1 MKITKMPKR
10 LAEPIPQVQKLMEQ
24 VMKASD
30 DELPNI
36 LDGIVEWCWPRGDLH
51 FWVPA
56 LNRFDTIMEETCRD
70 YDLFNL
76 QINEFTPL
84 RKRLIISVLHFSR
97 LLIENSTSRKLYNS
111 YEHLRSLLFARDID
125 VLEATLRL
133 FLRFAQQHSGQ
144 HPRAE
149 LLPSQERLAT
159 MAVTWAPR
167 EHGIDSVDF
176 VKENLQIP
184 PSFSHVRFQFYRHS
198 NGESSSKSDPW
209 TAMQDASNLE
219 GTPATTPVRPRP
231 RDRMPSASTSMN
243 TGLHVAPS
251 NLTNEASTSAEE
263 GLTTIDLGDV
273 TALKKD
279 AMDILADA
287 IESHHIPKVDQFELF
302 QKLRFATSLG
312 SLEQRRQ
319 LLTCRLLAI
328 ACYAHITSE
337 NTAST
342 QLFLYEPDVVSRTAA
357 LVKPEHELPQSIVAG
372 ALYTLDALGRYRSKL
387 NEVLS
392 SLSASVNHGVL
403 MQVLR
408 AIIDDLATGHPSRC
422 DQLIDAFYGL
432 VSFVTSTSVGSG
444 LVVGAGLVQLLVQ
457 LIDRAKPE
465 TYIVQRSMT
474 RALGLMDS
482 VIYAYLPAFNLFCQA
497 LGLEVFV
504 RRIEEEVERSIQANA
519 DEMQEI
525 EEDKPPKNSLES
537 LYGKIPFGRAH
548 LLRGFLQSISHM
560 MISTGTAEGLRN
572 LVDTSMLS
580 SIKSIMAH
588 RKTFGPQN
596 LALGINIMATF
607 VHNEPTSLGIIQEK
621 KLPEA
626 FLSLIKD
633 DIEPHFD
640 VINAVPNAVGALCL
654 NQAGL
659 DIFGAEPIIPKLLS
673 LLTSERHIKVLSDQ
687 DNVTVFGAS
696 IDELT
701 RHQPTM
707 KQSVIEGLVDV
718 LKQIQKA
725 GNAYELPSV
734 EDVSAYHLSKA
745 EQSSFEKLQTTR
757 ADRVIAFGDILADDS
772 EVKKNEAV
780 KDVNLIGQYVDVT
793 ARFLEIFFQSANHC
807 KDFLKVDGLV
817 HLLKFYELPC
827 VSYNFGASTAA
838 DSIVHLIR
846 YIAEISPTVVIQ
858 GLLGEV
864 RKSID
869 ETKDIWTHSQNESN
883 LIKLIAPLTDDDLQ
897 IYDLRFRQLIKLNVR
912 IQLLSDVAPTLTYAG
927 SKTPAPFLQVIS
939 GKNDYGNGEINTD
952 ATTIV
957 GLSHFQRNWVWE
969 SILFRASA
977 PARSPL
983 PSDKDK
989 SFENEDGANSR
1000 TLSQSASNLPI
1011 IMEVEG
1017 VEGDKAPSKEEG
1029 LKTIED
1035 IQRRCTLEKSD
1046 PIMKNA
1052 AALRY
1057 IVSAVKMSLS
1067 SFFAETDKLLSSRR
1081 SHDHTHKSLAML
1093 TAGQIGKSLSEFLVW
1108 KECDQAV
1115 LSCAYSTSA
1124 MQQALKLLY
1133 DERPSNIGNA
1143 QTFVLVP
1150 FLREEGLEK
1159 LIVSFNRLLNEL
1171 QTHFEPDGKPK
1182 ANSDLNEAVQL
1193 GYICS
1198 GIRACLDLFLKLVS
1212 SKALL
1217 ESPATQAMTSKEG
1230 TKRSSGDYFAPHE
1243 TLITLRSKILPV
1255 VSEVWNKNWLEHAPF
1270 AISSTILQ
1278 ILLRIIEAEGESK
1291 LPKRESSS
1299 QTHHPLAGTNATNA
1313 LAGSSA
1319 SVGTMGL
1326 PAALASL
1333 TGGLGTIRNRGSALV
1348 PDENRIRQLMDMG
1361 FPRRAARHALVRCAN
1376 NLSAAAEYLLM
1387 HPEVVTSMMD
1397 YDTPE
1402 PTSNARHEDVS
1413 DANPAPATDQGNAN
1427 TAEATL
1433 ENPTDPQARGADTE
1447 GDSEHQAAGQMG
1459 DSIVD
1464 ILSQALPVMPLNDTT
1479 QTQQNDVEMGSSHA
1493 AEAGGEGQGQM
1504 EESAQRD
1511 DADLTEDSEAGIA
1524 EITRIAEQLNK
1535 SRSETK
1541 EGLVQRALQLAERHG
1556 DLVFDVK
1563 TAVQLVSNS
1572 FANSE
1577 VLISL
1582 FDDVE
1587 QKSRLASNA
1596 EREKS
1601 ISVRLHLLALIFHDS
1616 SLTIKLSTEK
1626 AKRFMGSLVIL
1637 VKSYLGKM
1645 QENSSRPSWLA
1656 SLLLVL
1662 TAVLRAEYEI
1672 ETVKIEE
1679 KEAEAGAGTIHV
1691 TPSTLFDDDLPQLFS
1706 FCLAQFEHHSSL
1718 ARDDWLAI
1726 YRFLVILTRRRSIA
1740 AQLGQRE
1747 ELQKLLKPFATLD
1760 PDQIA
1765 SCRALTVIILRNVLE
1780 SDTQILRATM
1790 KQDILTW
1797 LSHQRT
1803 KTVDTTALSR
1813 ALSYAM
1819 LRDPNLFIEILVESV
1834 HLVDYSVAKGQGFV
1848 KAIDNEKDRKN
1859 VQESQPFLSPL
1870 DRDTDEAMD
1879 EMQESPVKSSK
1890 SVTQAN
1896 AADEN
1901 GTNKG
1906 RNMAGSTSTD
1916 TSTISDTMMQFLLAQ
1931 LIRYSREIITKKPL
1945 TGAAHAKQ
1953 QQIDQMEI
1961 DSASKKEEREKAEGS
1976 EAVRQVFYTSFLLQ
1990 TLSELLSSYMACKTS
2005 FLHSSKRKALH
2016 TALHTALSSSTV
2028 FNSNNPG
2035 SKKESTPSKT
2045 KNQGSILHFFLTEL
2059 IPSGFLSSR
2068 EHEDMRRIMTI
2079 SNWSMSVIVALCAD
2093 IGSTI
2098 SKDGHGEVSQT
2109 RKMVLDALAKTMKES
2124 SSSSAPIPAAKMM
2137 EPVETRYGRLYSLAD
2152 LTYRLLKAQPNANP
2166 STLASTRPWDDSM
2179 LHLAKTMLERNFV
2192 TTLTS
2197 ALAEVD
2203 LNLPMVKPLLDRILK
2218 PLEYLTKVA
2227 IKMNR
2232 AERKGEKQRGA
2243 LIDSAESGT
2252 FTSDDS
2258 IEDDDMDEDE
2268 DEEDEED
2275 HHVRGIEGGREETP
2289 DFYRNSSL
2297 GMHTGDLEGGY
2308 QGIDEDEE
2316 DDEDEDEDMDD
2327 DMHHP
2332 MGFDDE
2338 NTDDSSDSDDEIEER
2353 IVEVM
2358 EEDDEDATDSDTDS
2372 DDEDEDD
2379 EDEEEEDDDGW
2390 IDEDDEDAIIDLDG
2404 SDEEGDEG
2412 NEALD
2417 FVIEGDANHAHELFE
2432 QAGHIFRD
2440 HNHDDLGP
2448 EGLPPP
2454 IMIEGEE
2461 DDEDEDDEEAMEED
2475 DEGSVLEEVFE
2486 EGLQPLGLLDPMETF
2501 NAAPVDRFGANWG
2514 WTNVPD
2520 PTSASARGNTV
2531 GDVAAEQQQEGNP
2544 TTVNPF
2550 SFIRQRAASSRHSR
2564 SRRLLDWDS
2573 DPLSQPLPGGGR
2585 AYAFGG
2591 TGRRSLMGEGAGA
2604 NEQDIVSHPLLHQE
2618 PRADTSRSGNPTSR
2632 LHRSLATRRDHAHR
2646 RGGEREQD
2654 WTRSL
2659 EEMMEGGAMQFLETI
2674 LFRSGAAGMLGNSN
2688 EPIRIS
2694 LTSQGGVPRMSI
2706 GGQTITRGFDA
2717 NFGGDQ
2723 SRRSQESNSPDRLA
2737 SDRSIDI
2744 VALIQEFTPAQTSTR
2759 WTDASR
2765 IVHGPQAHERSSSLR
2780 PYLINALRPGYL
2792 QDQEELKQKRAQLE
2806 EEKRKNNAELQKAKQ
2821 EKERVEREL
2830 NEART
2835 QFEELRRE
2843 NQSDNDHHETTTSD
2857 QLPENRNIET
2867 QGVAGD
2873 VEMSDSISHPNVQ
2886 LSSRD
2891 NLLPTPANLEL
2902 GSLQQGLDELDTST
2916 SAQAQSGPTTADE
2929 RTSTDREQAVTQS
2942 QNSSTGQNDSQAQ
2955 STQRITTTVNGSEVD
2970 ITDTGIDPTFL
2981 EALPEEMREEVLNQ
2995 HFRERR
3001 VAAAAAAATGDG
3013 NATSTSSNANP
3024 DSTSIAP
3031 EFLDALPPEI
3041 RAEVIQQEVQER
3053 ARLRLEEARRENR
3066 RNGNGGNDA
3075 SSGGPSEI
3083 DPVSFLATLEP
3094 DLRNAV
3100 LMDQD
3105 QTFLDSLPANM
3116 LSEADEARRSQ
3127 RRHVDMRRLHRR
3139 FDATGM
3145 PIEAS
3150 EQAGASDQTNDNG
3163 RGNDREGGTGNAN
3176 ATANTNKANLP
3187 GSRDAIQLLD
3197 KSGIAALVRLMFF
3210 PQMDAQ
3216 QSGLR
3221 HVMINLAENSK
3232 TRHELLNLLLLMLAD
3247 SCSTE
3252 SNAVDRS
3259 YVNMSGRISSN
3270 KSAQTPTRPH
3280 ARRANSTSGTVAH
3293 SSNAGTGPANNPS
3306 VQNPAFTAPISRTGD
3321 EAPFLIASRS
3331 IEMLLHLA
3339 GANERAAYYFLRD
3352 DQNNH
3357 SLMKWFKKNV
3367 SHSSSKGKEKG
3378 QALQSSN
3385 APINILLILL
3395 GKPSILA
3402 NSQLVDNL
3410 IALLHTVTRP
3420 LPTIASNVK
3429 KAQES
3434 ADAKQSNDNSTKATT
3449 ETASSTFANVG
3460 EGNEN
3465 GESADQTKA
3474 TANAENEESNTSTSL
3489 PDVMPQIAA
3498 ERMAAVVKPL
3508 STSISSKGFQNTL
3521 AVASNLA
3528 TIDGARDLI
3537 TTALQDEA
3545 KMASKNLL
3553 AELDL
3558 LLESLPPP
3566 PVQDSNDEDQ
3576 HDDSRRMSQSNHGEQ
3591 GPIVQQTQHTSQS
3604 ASTMHISSPAL
3615 TQLASP
3621 SSSQTVIL
3629 RSLRALE
3636 WVISHPKNVTNSQAS
3651 NTGHPSG
3658 SNRTLHRPHTMGG
3671 THIGGATIRLV

>member
-56 LNRFDTIMEETCRD
+56 LNRFDTILEETCRD
-70 YDLFNL
+70 YDLSNL

-84 RKRLIISVLHFSR
+84 RKRLIISILHFSR

-111 YEHLRSLLFARDID
+111 YEHLRNLLFARDID

-167 EHGIDSVDF
+167 EHGMDSVDF
-176 VKENLQIP
+176 VKDSIQIP
-184 PSFSHVRFQFYRHS
+184 SSFSHVRFQFYRRS
-198 NGESSSKSDPW
+198 VGESTSKADSW
-209 TAMQDASNLE
+209 TAMQDASNVE
-219 GTPATTPVRPRP
+219 GTPATTPVRTRP
-231 RDRMPSASTSMN
+231 RDRMASTSTSVNTGLQAAPSTMHSLGSVSNEASAST
-243 TGLHVAPS
+243 
-251 NLTNEASTSAEE
+251 EE

-273 TALKKD
+273 QALAKD

-287 IESHHIPKVDQFELF
+287 IETHHVPQEDQFELF
-302 QKLRFATSLG
+302 QKLRFATSLS

-342 QLFLYEPDVVSRTAA
+342 QLFLYEPDIVSRLAA
-357 LVKPEHELPQSIVAG
+357 LVKPEHDLPQNIVAG
-372 ALYTLDALGRYRSKL
+372 ALYALDALGRYRSKL

-408 AIIDDLATGHPSRC
+408 AIIDDLATGQPSRC

-474 RALGLMDS
+474 RALGLLDS

-497 LGLEVFV
+497 QGLEVFV
-504 RRIEEEVERSIQANA
+504 RRIEEEVERGIQANA

-525 EEDKPPKNSLES
+525 EEDKSPKNSLEA

-548 LLRGFLQSISHM
+548 LLRAFLQSISHM
-560 MISTGTAEGLRN
+560 MVSTGTAEGLRN
-572 LVDTSMLS
+572 LVDTSMLA
-580 SIKSIMAH
+580 SIKAIMAH
-588 RKTFGPQN
+588 RKVFGPQN
-596 LALGINIMATF
+596 LALSMNIMATF

-654 NQAGL
+654 NQSGL
-659 DIFGAEPIIPKLLS
+659 DMFGAEPIIPKLLS

-707 KQSVIEGLVDV
+707 KQSVIEGLVEV

-725 GNAYELPSV
+725 GNEFEAPPV
-734 EDVSAYHLSKA
+734 EEISAYHLSKA
-745 EQSSFEKLQTTR
+745 EQSSLDQLHSSKAE
-757 ADRVIAFGDILADDS
+757 RVIAFGDILADDS

-780 KDVNLIGQYVDVT
+780 KDVNIVGQYVDVT

-817 HLLKFYELPC
+817 HILNFYDLPC
-827 VSYNFGASTAA
+827 VSYNFGASTSA

-864 RKSID
+864 KKSID
-869 ETKDIWTHSQNESN
+869 ETKDIWAHSQNESN

-897 IYDLRFRQLIKLNVR
+897 KYDSQFRQLIKMNAR

-927 SKTPAPFLQVIS
+927 SKTPAPFLQVINGTNS
-939 GKNDYGNGEINTD
+939 SGNGESNTN
-952 ATTIV
+952 ASTISD
-957 GLSHFQRNWVWE
+957 LSHFHRDWVWE

-977 PARSPL
+977 PARSLL

-989 SFENEDGANSR
+989 STDQDR
-1000 TLSQSASNLPI
+1000 TTAVSQASNLPI

-1017 VEGDKAPSKEEG
+1017 SEGVNVPSKEEG
-1029 LKTIED
+1029 LRTIEN
-1035 IQRRCTLEKSD
+1035 IQNRTLDKSD

-1067 SFFAETDKLLSSRR
+1067 AFFSETDRLLSSRR
-1081 SHDHTHKSLAML
+1081 SHDHTHKRLAML
-1093 TAGQIGKSLSEFLVW
+1093 TASQMGKSLREFLVW
-1108 KECDQAV
+1108 KDCDQAV

-1124 MQQALKLLY
+1124 MQQTLKLLY

-1150 FLREEGLEK
+1150 FLREGGLDQ
-1159 LIVSFNRLLNEL
+1159 LIVNCNHLLTEL
-1171 QTHFEPDGKPK
+1171 QSHFEPDGKPK
-1182 ANSDLNEAVQL
+1182 PNSDLNDAVQL

-1217 ESPATQAMTSKEG
+1217 ESPATQTMTSKEG
-1230 TKRSSGDYFAPHE
+1230 VKRSSSDYFDPHE
-1243 TLITLRSKILPV
+1243 TLIHMRSTILPV
-1255 VSEVWNKNWLEHAPF
+1255 ILEIWNKAWLEHAPF
-1270 AISSTILQ
+1270 GISSTVLQ
-1278 ILLRIIEAEGESK
+1278 IILRIIEADGESK
-1291 LPKRESSS
+1291 PPKRETSS
-1299 QTHHPLAGTNATNA
+1299 QTHHPLGAASA

-1319 SVGTMGL
+1319 SAGAIGL
-1326 PAALASL
+1326 PAALAGL
-1333 TGGLGTIRNRGSALV
+1333 TGGLGSIRSRGSALI

-1397 YDTPE
+1397 DDAPE
-1402 PTSNARHEDVS
+1402 QSSGTRQNEASNSNA
-1413 DANPAPATDQGNAN
+1413 ATTTTTTAEEGSAN

-1433 ENPTDPQARGADTE
+1433 EDQAGPATGDANAEHGTE
-1447 GDSEHQAAGQMG
+1447 DDAAGQVSVS

-1464 ILSQALPVMPLNDTT
+1464 MLSQALPIAPMNEINP
-1479 QTQQNDVEMGSSHA
+1479 TQQNDVEMRTSSSA
-1493 AEAGGEGQGQM
+1493 QAEGQV
-1504 EESAQRD
+1504 EESVQKD
-1511 DADLTEDSEAGIA
+1511 DAGATEDSEAEVE
-1524 EITRIAEQLNK
+1524 EIKRMTDELNK
-1535 SRSETK
+1535 SRSEIKKT
-1541 EGLVQRALQLAERHG
+1541 LVQRALQLAERHG
-1556 DLVFDVK
+1556 ALVFDVK
-1563 TAVQLVSNS
+1563 TAVHLVSNS

-1577 VLISL
+1577 ILVSL

-1587 QKSRLASNA
+1587 EKSKTATNG
-1596 EREKS
+1596 EGEKS
-1601 ISVRLHLLALIFHDS
+1601 ISVRLHLLALIFHDTTV
-1616 SLTIKLSTEK
+1616 TIKLSPEK
-1626 AKRFMGSLVIL
+1626 AKRFMGSLVTL
-1637 VKSYLGKM
+1637 VKSYMGRM
-1645 QENSSRPSWLA
+1645 QENSSRPIWLA

-1662 TAVLRAEYEI
+1662 TSVLRAEYEI
-1672 ETVKIEE
+1672 ESVKIEE
-1679 KEAEAGAGTIHV
+1679 KEAGADAGSIRV
-1691 TPSTLFDDDLPQLFS
+1691 TPSTLFDDDLPQLLS
-1706 FCLAQFEHHSSL
+1706 FCLAQFEHFNSL
-1718 ARDDWLAI
+1718 TRDDWLAV

-1740 AQLGQRE
+1740 AQFGQRE
-1747 ELQKLLKPFATLD
+1747 ELQKLLKPFAALD

-1765 SCRALTVIILRNVLE
+1765 GCRALSVIILRNVLE
-1780 SDTQILRATM
+1780 SDVQILRSTM
-1790 KQDILTW
+1790 KQDILMW

-1803 KTVDTTALSR
+1803 KTIDTTTLTR

-1819 LRDPNLFIEILVESV
+1819 LRDPNIFIEILQESV

-1848 KAIDNEKDRKN
+1848 KAIDTQKDRDSA
-1859 VQESQPFLSPL
+1859 QDSQPFTSPL
-1870 DRDTDEAMD
+1870 DRDADEQMD
-1879 EMQESPVKSSK
+1879 ETQESPTKPSK
-1890 SVTQAN
+1890 S
-1896 AADEN
+1896 AAHSTNVDEN
-1901 GTNKG
+1901 ESGKG
-1906 RNMAGSTSTD
+1906 KAAPSTGNTEPS
-1916 TSTISDTMMQFLLAQ
+1916 SVSDTMMQFLLSQ
-1931 LIRYSREIITKKPL
+1931 LIRYSREILMRKPQASTL
-1945 TGAAHAKQ
+1945 PGKQ
-1953 QQIDQMEI
+1953 QQGDQMEV
-1961 DSASKKEEREKAEGS
+1961 DSANKKEEKTRAEGGEREK
-1976 EAVRQVFYTSFLLQ
+1976 QVFYTSFLLQ
-1990 TLSELLSSYMACKTS
+1990 TLTELLSSYLVCKTS
-2005 FLHSSKRKALH
+2005 FLHSTKRKALH
-2016 TALHTALSSSTV
+2016 TAVSSSNV
-2028 FNSNNPG
+2028 FNNNNPA
-2035 SKKESTPSKT
+2035 SKKDSTPLKT

-2079 SNWSMSVIVALCAD
+2079 SNWAMSVIVALCAD

-2098 SKDGHGEVSQT
+2098 SKDNHGEVGQT
-2109 RKMVLDALAKTMKES
+2109 RRIVLDALAKAMKES
-2124 SSSSAPIPAAKMM
+2124 TSQTVPVPAAKTM
-2137 EPVETRYGRLYSLAD
+2137 EPVETRYGRLYSMAD

-2166 STLASTRPWDDSM
+2166 SSLASARPWDDSM

-2192 TTLTS
+2192 NTLTS

-2203 LNLPMVKPLLDRILK
+2203 LFLPMVKPLLDRILK

-2232 AERKGEKQRGA
+2232 AERKGEKQRGT
-2243 LIDSAESGT
+2243 LIDSDDSVS
-2252 FTSDDS
+2252 FSSDDS
-2258 IEDDDMDEDE
+2258 IEDDDMDEDDDE
-2268 DEEDEED
+2268 DEGED
-2275 HHVRGIEGGREETP
+2275 HHDHEEGREETP

-2316 DDEDEDEDMDD
+2316 EDEDEDEDMDD

-2332 MGFDDE
+2332 MGFDDV
-2338 NTDDSSDSDDEIEER
+2338 NTDDSDDSDDDIEER

-2358 EEDDEDATDSDTDS
+2358 EEDDEDEDMTDSDSDDD
-2372 DDEDEDD
+2372 DDEDDD
-2379 EDEEEEDDDGW
+2379 EDEEGDEDGW
-2390 IDEDDEDAIIDLDG
+2390 IDEDDEIIDLDD
-2404 SDEEGDEG
+2404 SDDEGDEG
-2412 NEALD
+2412 GEALD

-2432 QAGHIFRD
+2432 QAGHIFHG

-2448 EGLPPP
+2448 EGLPAP
-2454 IMIEGEE
+2454 IMIEGED
-2461 DDEDEDDEEAMEED
+2461 DDEDEEEDEAMEED

-2486 EGLQPLGLLDPMETF
+2486 DGLQPLGLLDPMETF

-2514 WTNVPD
+2514 WTNVPG
-2520 PTSASARGNTV
+2520 PASASARGNANGSGATEQNQE
-2531 GDVAAEQQQEGNP
+2531 VAP
-2544 TTVNPF
+2544 TTVNPLA
-2550 SFIRQRAASSRHSR
+2550 FIRQRATSSRHSR

-2591 TGRRSLMGEGAGA
+2591 TGRRPLMGEGLGA
-2604 NEQDIVSHPLLHQE
+2604 NDQDIVSHPLLHQDLQSD
-2618 PRADTSRSGNPTSR
+2618 ASRSGNPTSR

-2654 WTRSL
+2654 WARSL

-2674 LFRSGAAGMLGNSN
+2674 LSRSGAAGMLGNSN

-2717 NFGGDQ
+2717 NFGSSQ
-2723 SRRSQESNSPDRLA
+2723 NRRSNDQEGDA
-2737 SDRSIDI
+2737 ADRSASNRPIDI

-2780 PYLINALRPGYL
+2780 PYMINALRSGYL
-2792 QDQEELKQKRAQLE
+2792 RDQEELKRRKAELD
-2806 EEKRKNNAELQKAKQ
+2806 EEKRKNNAEVEEAKQ
-2821 EKERVEREL
+2821 VKERVEREL
-2830 NEART
+2830 NEARA
-2835 QFEELRRE
+2835 QFEELRRGNQNE
-2843 NQSDNDHHETTTSD
+2843 NEQRDSATQVEVTAPTNPESQSTGN
-2857 QLPENRNIET
+2857 
-2867 QGVAGD
+2867 D
-2873 VEMSDSISHPNVQ
+2873 VEMSDSTAQQNVE
-2886 LSSRD
+2886 SSTTD
-2891 NLLPTPANLEL
+2891 STLPTPANLEL
-2902 GSLQQGLDELDTST
+2902 GSLQQGLDELDTT
-2916 SAQAQSGPTTADE
+2916 ASAQTDRTNVGE
-2929 RTSTDREQAVTQS
+2929 RTSNEGEQAVTQP
-2942 QNSSTGQNDSQAQ
+2942 QNATAEQSEPEAQAA
-2955 STQRITTTVNGSEVD
+2955 QRITTTLNGSEID

-3001 VAAAAAAATGDG
+3001 VAVAAAAASRDG
-3013 NATSTSSNANP
+3013 NTSSTDPSANA

-3041 RAEVIQQEVQER
+3041 RAEVIQQEAQER
-3053 ARLRLEEARRENR
+3053 ARRRLEEARRENR
-3066 RNGNGGNDA
+3066 RNGTDGNNA

-3083 DPVSFLATLEP
+3083 DPVSFLATLGP

-3105 QTFLDSLPANM
+3105 QSFLDSLPANM
-3116 LSEADEARRSQ
+3116 LPEADEARRTQ

-3145 PIEAS
+3145 PIEAGDQS
-3150 EQAGASDQTNDNG
+3150 GPSGQTNGSG
-3163 RGNDREGGTGNAN
+3163 RENNAN
-3176 ATANTNKANLP
+3176 RGTDNQNAESTANKAVQP

-3221 HVMINLAENSK
+3221 HVMINLAENAK

-3252 SNAVDRS
+3252 TNAVDRS
-3259 YVNMSGRISSN
+3259 YVHMSGRMNNN
-3270 KSAQTPTRPH
+3270 KPAQTPTRPNT
-3280 ARRANSTSGTVAH
+3280 RRVNSTPGAATHSSGTANN
-3293 SSNAGTGPANNPS
+3293 SSN
-3306 VQNPAFTAPISRTGD
+3306 QNPASIAPISRTGD

-3352 DQNNH
+3352 DPNNH
-3357 SLMKWFKKNV
+3357 SLMKWFKRNTAV
-3367 SHSSSKGKEKG
+3367 HNTQTLKGKEKS
-3378 QALQSSN
+3378 QAVQSSN

-3429 KAQES
+3429 KAKEA
-3434 ADAKQSNDNSTKATT
+3434 ADAKQSADKTSTAAATNT
-3449 ETASSTFANVG
+3449 SATASTEASNSEST
-3460 EGNEN
+3460 E
-3465 GESADQTKA
+3465 KA
-3474 TANAENEESNTSTSL
+3474 KQVLNTQSEESNNSSSL

-3498 ERMAAVVKPL
+3498 DRMAAVVKPL

-3537 TTALQDEA
+3537 TNALQEEA
-3545 KMASKNLL
+3545 RMASKNLL
-3553 AELDL
+3553 AELDM
-3558 LLESLPPP
+3558 LLESLPPA
-3566 PVQDSNDEDQ
+3566 PVHDSNEDDQ
-3576 HDDSRRMSQSNHGEQ
+3576 HDESRRMSQSNPGEHA
-3591 GPIVQQTQHTSQS
+3591 PIVQQTQQRQVAPTV
-3604 ASTMHISSPAL
+3604 HINSPAL

-3636 WVISHPKNVTNSQAS
+3636 WVISHPKNANNGQSS
-3651 NTGHPSG
+3651 NAAHPNG
-3658 SNRTLHRPHTMGG
+3658 SNRPHQHSHPYGERAL
-3671 THIGGATIRLV
+3671 GGATIRLV

>member
-1 MKITKMPKR
+1 MPKR
-10 LAEPIPQVQKLMEQ
+10 LAEPIPQVQKLMES
-24 VMKASD
+24 VMNASD

-56 LNRFDTIMEETCRD
+56 LNRFDTILEETCRD
-70 YDLFNL
+70 YDLSNL

-111 YEHLRSLLFARDID
+111 YEHLRNLLFARDID

-167 EHGIDSVDF
+167 EHGMDSVDF
-176 VKENLQIP
+176 VKDSIQVP
-184 PSFSHVRFQFYRHS
+184 PSFSHVRFQFYRRS
-198 NGESSSKSDPW
+198 NGESTSKADPW
-209 TAMQDASNLE
+209 SAMQDASNVE
-219 GTPATTPVRPRP
+219 ATPTTTPVRPRP
-231 RDRMPSASTSMN
+231 RDRLSSASTSVTSGLHAAPSTSHSSANVTNEPSAST
-243 TGLHVAPS
+243 
-251 NLTNEASTSAEE
+251 EE

-273 TALKKD
+273 QASGKD

-287 IESHHIPKVDQFELF
+287 IETHHIPQEDQFELF
-302 QKLRFATSLG
+302 QKLRFATSL
-312 SLEQRRQ
+312 STTEQRRQ

-342 QLFLYEPDVVSRTAA
+342 QLFLYEPDIVSRLAA
-357 LVKPEHELPQSIVAG
+357 LVKPEHDLPQSIVAG
-372 ALYTLDALGRYRSKL
+372 ALYALDALGRYRSKL

-408 AIIDDLATGHPSRC
+408 AVIDDLATGQPSRC

-474 RALGLMDS
+474 RALGLLDS

-497 LGLEVFV
+497 QGLEVFV
-504 RRIEEEVERSIQANA
+504 RRIEEEVERGIQANA
-519 DEMQEI
+519 DEMQE
-525 EEDKPPKNSLES
+525 EEAETPPKNSLES

-548 LLRGFLQSISHM
+548 LLRAFLQSISHM
-560 MISTGTAEGLRN
+560 MVSTGTAEGLRN
-572 LVDTSMLS
+572 LVDTSMLA

-588 RKTFGPQN
+588 RKIFGPQN
-596 LALGINIMATF
+596 LALSINIMATF

-626 FLSLIKD
+626 FLALIKD

-659 DIFGAEPIIPKLLS
+659 DMFGAEPIIPKLLS

-707 KQSVIEGLVDV
+707 LQAVIEGLVEV

-725 GNAYELPSV
+725 GSEFEAPPV

-745 EQSSFEKLQTTR
+745 EQSSLEQLHSTK
-757 ADRVIAFGDILADDS
+757 AERVIAFGDILADDS

-780 KDVNLIGQYVDVT
+780 KDVNIVGQYVDVT

-807 KDFLKVDGLV
+807 KDFIKVDGLV
-817 HLLKFYELPC
+817 HLLNFYDLPC
-827 VSYNFGASTAA
+827 ISYNFGASTAA

-864 RKSID
+864 KKSID
-869 ETKDIWTHSQNESN
+869 ETKNIWAHSQNESN
-883 LIKLIAPLTDDDLQ
+883 LIKLIAPLSDEDLQ
-897 IYDLRFRQLIKLNVR
+897 KYDSQFRQLIKMNAR

-927 SKTPAPFLQVIS
+927 SKTPAPFLQVINGTNS
-939 GKNDYGNGEINTD
+939 SGNGESNTS
-952 ATTIV
+952 ASTIAD
-957 GLSHFQRNWVWE
+957 LSHFHRDWVWE

-977 PARSPL
+977 PARSPP

-989 SFENEDGANSR
+989 STEQDRANAV
-1000 TLSQSASNLPI
+1000 SQASSLPI

-1017 VEGDKAPSKEEG
+1017 SEGDNVPSKEEG
-1029 LKTIED
+1029 LRTIENM
-1035 IQRRCTLEKSD
+1035 QNRTLDKSD

-1067 SFFAETDKLLSSRR
+1067 AFFSETGRLLSSRR
-1081 SHDHTHKSLAML
+1081 SHDHTHKRLAML
-1093 TAGQIGKSLSEFLVW
+1093 TASQIGKGVREFLVW

-1143 QTFVLVP
+1143 QTFVLIP
-1150 FLREEGLEK
+1150 FLREGGLDQ
-1159 LIVSFNRLLNEL
+1159 LIANWNHLLNEL
-1171 QTHFEPDGKPK
+1171 QSHFEADGKPK
-1182 ANSDLNEAVQL
+1182 PNSDLNDAVQL

-1198 GIRACLDLFLKLVS
+1198 AIRACLDLFLKLVS

-1217 ESPATQAMTSKEG
+1217 ESPATQTMTSKEG
-1230 TKRSSGDYFAPHE
+1230 VKRSSSDFFDPYE
-1243 TLITLRSKILPV
+1243 TLINLRATILPV
-1255 VSEVWNKNWLEHAPF
+1255 VLEVWNKAWLEHAPSG
-1270 AISSTILQ
+1270 ISSTVLQ
-1278 ILLRIIEAEGESK
+1278 ILLRILEADGETK
-1291 LPKRESSS
+1291 PPKRETSS
-1299 QTHHPLAGTNATNA
+1299 QTHHPLGATGV

-1319 SVGTMGL
+1319 SAGAIGL
-1326 PAALASL
+1326 PAALAGL
-1333 TGGLGTIRNRGSALV
+1333 TGGLGSIRSRGSALV

-1397 YDTPE
+1397 DDAPE
-1402 PTSNARHEDVS
+1402 QPTGARQEDAS
-1413 DANPAPATDQGNAN
+1413 DSTAAPPTTAQEGEGSSN
-1427 TAEATL
+1427 TAEA
-1433 ENPTDPQARGADTE
+1433 A
-1447 GDSEHQAAGQMG
+1447 SESQAAPATGDATAEPENRDNTADEVSAS

-1464 ILSQALPVMPLNDTT
+1464 MLSQALPIAPADEVNPA
-1479 QTQQNDVEMGSSHA
+1479 QQNDVEMGTSTNA
-1493 AEAGGEGQGQM
+1493 DAEGQV
-1504 EESAQRD
+1504 EESVQKD
-1511 DADLTEDSEAGIA
+1511 DAGASENSEA
-1524 EITRIAEQLNK
+1524 ELEELKRMTERLNE
-1535 SRSETK
+1535 SRSEIRKT
-1541 EGLVQRALQLAERHG
+1541 LVQRALQLAERHG
-1556 DLVFDVK
+1556 SLVFDVK
-1563 TAVQLVSNS
+1563 TAVHLVSNS

-1577 VLISL
+1577 LLVSL

-1587 QKSRLASNA
+1587 QKSKTDTNG
-1596 EREKS
+1596 EGEKS
-1601 ISVRLHLLALIFHDS
+1601 ISVRLHLLALIFHDTTV
-1616 SLTIKLSTEK
+1616 TIKLSPEK
-1626 AKRFMGSLVIL
+1626 AKRFMGSLVTL
-1637 VKSYLGKM
+1637 VNSYLGRM
-1645 QENSSRPSWLA
+1645 QENSSRPIWFA

-1662 TAVLRAEYEI
+1662 TSVLRAEYEI

-1679 KEAEAGAGTIHV
+1679 KEAAADAGTIRV
-1691 TPSTLFDDDLPQLFS
+1691 TPSTLFDDDLPQLLS
-1706 FCLAQFEHHSSL
+1706 FCLAQFEHLNSL
-1718 ARDDWLAI
+1718 TRDDWLAV

-1740 AQLGQRE
+1740 AQFSQRD
-1747 ELQKLLKPFATLD
+1747 ELQKLMKPFAILE

-1765 SCRALTVIILRNVLE
+1765 GCRALSVIILRNVLE
-1780 SDTQILRATM
+1780 SDVHILRSTM
-1790 KQDILTW
+1790 KQDVLVW

-1819 LRDPNLFIEILVESV
+1819 LRDPNIFIEILVESV

-1848 KAIDNEKDRKN
+1848 KAIEAPKDRN
-1859 VQESQPFLSPL
+1859 NTQDSQPFTSPL
-1870 DRDTDEAMD
+1870 DRDTDEQMD
-1879 EMQESPVKSSK
+1879 ETQESPTKPSK
-1890 SVTQAN
+1890 SAAQAN
-1896 AADEN
+1896 NADEN
-1901 GTNKG
+1901 ESGKG
-1906 RNMAGSTSTD
+1906 KAAGAAGGAETS
-1916 TSTISDTMMQFLLAQ
+1916 SVSDTVMQFLLAQ
-1931 LIRYSREIITKKPL
+1931 LIRFSREIITKKPQ
-1945 TGAAHAKQ
+1945 TSTISGKQ
-1953 QQIDQMEI
+1953 PQGDQMEV
-1961 DSASKKEEREKAEGS
+1961 DSATKKDEKTRVEGNEREK
-1976 EAVRQVFYTSFLLQ
+1976 QVFYTAFLLQ
-1990 TLSELLSSYMACKTS
+1990 TLTELLSSYIVCKTS
-2005 FLHSSKRKALH
+2005 FLHSTKRKALH
-2016 TALHTALSSSTV
+2016 TAVSSTNAFNTSSTAL
-2028 FNSNNPG
+2028 
-2035 SKKESTPSKT
+2035 KKDSTPLKT

-2068 EHEDMRRIMTI
+2068 EYEDMRRVMTI

-2098 SKDGHGEVSQT
+2098 SKDNHGEVGQT
-2109 RKMVLDALAKTMKES
+2109 RRNVLDALAKAMKES
-2124 SSSSAPIPAAKMM
+2124 TSSSAPVPAAKTL
-2137 EPVETRYGRLYSLAD
+2137 EPVETRYGRLYSMAD

-2166 STLASTRPWDDSM
+2166 SSLASARPWDDSM

-2197 ALAEVD
+2197 ALADVD

-2232 AERKGEKQRGA
+2232 AERKGEKQRGT
-2243 LIDSAESGT
+2243 LIDSDESGT

-2258 IEDDDMDEDE
+2258 IEDDDMDEDDDE
-2268 DEEDEED
+2268 DEEED
-2275 HHVRGIEGGREETP
+2275 HHDHEENREETP

-2316 DDEDEDEDMDD
+2316 EDEDEDEDMDD

-2338 NTDDSSDSDDEIEER
+2338 HTDDSDDSDDDIEER

-2358 EEDDEDATDSDTDS
+2358 EEDDEDADMTDSDS
-2372 DDEDEDD
+2372 DDDDDEEGDEDEDGD
-2379 EDEEEEDDDGW
+2379 EDGW
-2390 IDEDDEDAIIDLDG
+2390 IDEDDEDDIIDLDD
-2404 SDEEGDEG
+2404 SEDEGDED

-2417 FVIEGDANHAHELFE
+2417 FVIDGDGDQANALFE
-2432 QAGHIFRD
+2432 QAGQFFHAHD
-2440 HNHDDLGP
+2440 HDDLGP
-2448 EGLPPP
+2448 DGLPAP
-2454 IMIEGEE
+2454 IMVEGED
-2461 DDEDEDDEEAMEED
+2461 DDEDEEEEEAMEED
-2475 DEGSVLEEVFE
+2475 EEGSVLEEVFE
-2486 EGLQPLGLLDPMETF
+2486 DGLQPLGLLDPMETF

-2514 WTNVPD
+2514 WTNVPN
-2520 PTSASARGNTV
+2520 PASASARGSGNG
-2531 GDVAAEQQQEGNP
+2531 GDAAEPHQGAAP
-2544 TTVNPF
+2544 TTVNPLA
-2550 SFIRQRAASSRHSR
+2550 FIRQRATSSRHSR

-2573 DPLSQPLPGGGR
+2573 DPLGHPVPPIGGR
-2585 AYAFGG
+2585 VYGYPG
-2591 TGRRSLMGEGAGA
+2591 TGRRPLMGEGLGG
-2604 NEQDIVSHPLLHQE
+2604 NDQDIVSHPLLHQD
-2618 PRADTSRSGNPTSR
+2618 PQSDASRSGNPTSR

-2646 RGGEREQD
+2646 RGGERDQG
-2654 WTRSL
+2654 WAQSL

-2674 LFRSGAAGMLGNSN
+2674 LSRSGAAGMLGNSD

-2694 LTSQGGVPRMSI
+2694 LTSQGGMSRMSI

-2717 NFGGDQ
+2717 NFGNIP
-2723 SRRSQESNSPDRLA
+2723 SRRSNDQEGDS
-2737 SDRSIDI
+2737 SDRSSSNRPIDI

-2780 PYLINALRPGYL
+2780 PYMINALRSGYL
-2792 QDQEELKQKRAQLE
+2792 RDQEDLKRREAELE
-2806 EEKRKNNAELQKAKQ
+2806 EEKRKNKADLEEAKQ
-2821 EKERVEREL
+2821 AKERVEKEL
-2830 NEART
+2830 NEARA
-2835 QFEELRRE
+2835 QFEELRRG
-2843 NQSDNDHHETTTSD
+2843 NQNESEQRESAAQNEVPAQTSTES
-2857 QLPENRNIET
+2857 QNTAN
-2867 QGVAGD
+2867 D
-2873 VEMSDSISHPNVQ
+2873 VEMSDDTVQ
-2886 LSSRD
+2886 QNAETSTAEST
-2891 NLLPTPANLEL
+2891 LPTPANLEL
-2902 GSLQQGLDELDTST
+2902 GSLQQGLDELDTSA
-2916 SAQAQSGPTTADE
+2916 SAQADRTTAGE
-2929 RTSTDREQAVTQS
+2929 GTSNESEQAETQPQS
-2942 QNSSTGQNDSQAQ
+2942 AAAEPNEPQAQ
-2955 STQRITTTVNGSEVD
+2955 PAQRVTTTVNGSEID
-2970 ITDTGIDPTFL
+2970 ITDSGIDPTFL

-3001 VAAAAAAATGDG
+3001 VAAAAAAAAGDG
-3013 NATSTSSNANP
+3013 NTSSTDPSANA

-3041 RAEVIQQEVQER
+3041 RAEVIQQEAQER
-3053 ARLRLEEARRENR
+3053 ARRRLEESRRESR
-3066 RNGNGGNDA
+3066 RTGGEGNNAG
-3075 SSGGPSEI
+3075 SGGPSEI
-3083 DPVSFLATLEP
+3083 DPVSFLATLGP

-3100 LMDQD
+3100 LLDQD
-3105 QTFLDSLPANM
+3105 QSFLDSLPASM
-3116 LSEADEARRSQ
+3116 LPEGDEARRTQ

-3145 PIEAS
+3145 PIA
-3150 EQAGASDQTNDNG
+3150 AGDQSGPSGQTNGAG
-3163 RGNDREGGTGNAN
+3163 RENENRGADAQNADS
-3176 ATANTNKANLP
+3176 TANKANQP

-3221 HVMINLAENSK
+3221 HVMINLAENAK

-3252 SNAVDRS
+3252 TNAVDRS
-3259 YVNMSGRISSN
+3259 YVHMSGRMNSN
-3270 KSAQTPTRPH
+3270 KQPVQTPTRPN
-3280 ARRANSTSGTVAH
+3280 ARRVNSTPGTAAHASGSGTA
-3293 SSNAGTGPANNPS
+3293 SNPS
-3306 VQNPAFTAPISRTGD
+3306 AQNPAFIAPISRTGD

-3352 DQNNH
+3352 DPNNH
-3357 SLMKWFKKNV
+3357 SLMKWFKRNTSV
-3367 SHSSSKGKEKG
+3367 NHAQTPKGKEKG
-3378 QALQSSN
+3378 QAVQSSN

-3410 IALLHTVTRP
+3410 IALLHTVTKP

-3429 KAQES
+3429 KAQEA
-3434 ADAKQSNDNSTKATT
+3434 ADAKQSSDKPLTADTTSAATANT
-3449 ETASSTFANVG
+3449 GAS
-3460 EGNEN
+3460 N
-3465 GESADQTKA
+3465 GESTDQAKQKV
-3474 TANAENEESNTSTSL
+3474 NAQGEESSNSTSL
-3489 PDVMPQIAA
+3489 PESMPQIAA
-3498 ERMAAVVKPL
+3498 DRMSAVVKPL

-3537 TTALQDEA
+3537 TNALQEEA

-3553 AELDL
+3553 SELDL
-3558 LLESLPPP
+3558 LLESLPPA
-3566 PVQDSNDEDQ
+3566 PVQDSNEDE
-3576 HDDSRRMSQSNHGEQ
+3576 HDESRRMSQSNPGEQ
-3591 GPIVQQTQHTSQS
+3591 APIVQQTQQRQAAPTV
-3604 ASTMHISSPAL
+3604 HINSPAL

-3636 WVISHPKNVTNSQAS
+3636 WVISHPKNATNGSGS
-3651 NTGHPSG
+3651 NNAHPSG
-3658 SNRTLHRPHTMGG
+3658 SNRPHSHHHPIGG
-3671 THIGGATIRLV
+3671 TTTIRL